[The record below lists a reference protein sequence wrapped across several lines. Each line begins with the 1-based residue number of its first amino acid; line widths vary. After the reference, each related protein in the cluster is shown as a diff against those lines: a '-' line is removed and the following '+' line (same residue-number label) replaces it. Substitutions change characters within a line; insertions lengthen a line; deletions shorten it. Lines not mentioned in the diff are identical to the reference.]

1 MLTTVLSLALAVQ
14 QLPPRPT
21 DADTKAWWN
30 LTSVLSADS
39 MEGRDT
45 GSPGYQRAADVVAHR
60 LAAAGVKPLGDN
72 GTWFQSVPME
82 EVRIATASI
91 HVGTRTLDFL
101 RDITTSATVPE
112 SVEGA
117 LVYRGY
123 CGADALGDVRGK
135 LVVCHAT
142 RREGLPSD
150 QDRRAALTAAGAA
163 GMIAIADPGFTI
175 EPPRWPFAYVRSVS
189 LAGPA
194 PARRGGNSTLASF
207 TLNAAALG
215 KVIAGSGQ
223 NADSLDRPRERRAP
237 APVVRHP
244 RPVPRHRSRPRGVR
258 CSRLTSWECLPGS
271 DPALADQAIVLSA
284 HLDGYGYGEPVKG
297 DSLYNGTLDDAA
309 YVALI
314 VRLAERREGKGFK
327 RPIIF
332 AIVTGEEKGLNG
344 SRWFVSHLPVPKE
357 RIAGDINLD
366 QLRPLFPLDLL
377 TVHALD
383 DTSLGDD
390 ARAVATSLGITVQN
404 DPEPERNLLRRSDHW
419 TFLQAGIPA
428 VNFVFGFKPNT
439 ESERIYRRWYR
450 EGYHTPAGRPRAAH
464 RLDRGGEVQPLL
476 LRAGRAGRRC
486 RAGTGVEG
494 GEHAAPERRVA
505 WQWTGC
511 RPQRPAHTDARTDD
525 RARASLTPLLTPSTS
540 PQTAAASS
548 RRSPSRSA
556 RSSGPGWPIPRRSA
570 PADGRC

>member
-1 MLTTVLSLALAVQ
+1 VIAPVVFALTVAVQ
-14 QLPPRPT
+14 QLPPRQV
-21 DADTKAWWN
+21 DADTKAWWT

-60 LAAAGVKPLGDN
+60 LAAAGVKPSGDH
-72 GTWFQSVPME
+72 GSWFQAVPME
-82 EVRIATASI
+82 EVKITRASI
-91 HVGTRTLDFL
+91 QVGTRSLDFL
-101 RDITTSATVPE
+101 RDIVTSAGVAA
-112 SVEGA
+112 SVEGELA
-117 LVYRGY
+117 YRGF

-142 RREGLPSD
+142 RRNGLPSD
-150 QDRRAALTAAGAA
+150 QDRRAALAAAGAT

-175 EPPRWPFAYVRSVS
+175 EPPRWPFAYVRSVT
-189 LAGPA
+189 LADSSTP
-194 PARRGGNSTLASF
+194 RRGGGSAFAAF

-215 KVIAGSGQ
+215 TVIAGSGQ
-223 NADSLDRPRERRAP
+223 SADSLIARGSAGRPLPSFDTPDRFRASFTTARRTLQSP
-237 APVVRHP
+237 NVV
-244 RPVPRHRSRPRGVR
+244 GM
-258 CSRLTSWECLPGS
+258 LPGS
-271 DPALADQAIVLSA
+271 DPGRVDEAIVLSA

-314 VRLAERREGKGFK
+314 VRLAERREGKGFR

-344 SRWFVSHLPVPKE
+344 SRWFVSHLPVPRE
-357 RIAGDINLD
+357 RIAGNINLD

-390 ARAVATSLGITVQN
+390 ARSVATALGIRVQN
-404 DPEPERNLLRRSDHW
+404 DPEPQRNLLRRSDHW

-450 EGYHTPAGRPRAAH
+450 EGYHTPQDDLAQ
-464 RLDRGGEVQPLL
+464 RLD
-476 LRAGRAGRRC
+476 
-486 RAGTGVEG
+486 
-494 GEHAAPERRVA
+494 
-505 WQWTGC
+505 W
-511 RPQRPAHTDARTDD
+511 
-525 RARASLTPLLTPSTS
+525 
-540 PQTAAASS
+540 TAAAKFN
-548 RRSPSRSA
+548 RFLYGLLERVADAER
-556 RSSGPGWPIPRRSA
+556 A
-570 PADGRC
+570 PEWKAGSTLRPQGE